1 MHDLILAAAFA
12 AMILTPCII
21 ASISG
26 KGSSEEEA

>member
-1 MHDLILAAAFA
+1 MYDLILAFAFA

-26 KGSSEEEA
+26 KSSGEEA